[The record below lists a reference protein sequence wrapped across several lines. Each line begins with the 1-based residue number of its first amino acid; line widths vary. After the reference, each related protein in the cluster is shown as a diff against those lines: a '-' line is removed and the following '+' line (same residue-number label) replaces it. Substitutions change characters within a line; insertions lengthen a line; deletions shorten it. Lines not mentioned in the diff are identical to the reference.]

1 MAEMQ
6 RLTKAFVEDPDSI
19 LQQLIKGAVDL
30 CEADSAGISIEKEDK
45 TDESFY
51 HWIAIS
57 GDYSGFLNAVLPR
70 FPAQHRNEAPAA
82 PARNRPTQK
91 NIVRTYRAGALI
103 ASILIEFCA
112 CGRQSGFGARSD
124 TGLRIQR
131 LLRSAS
137 QLDEIG
143 RGGGVAE
150 DLDGSGASSGGSGG
164 ERDVEGAL
172 AIYH

>member
-19 LQQLIKGAVDL
+19 LQQLVKGAVDL

-70 FPAQHRNEAPAA
+70 FPAQHRNEAFAA
-82 PARNRPTQK
+82 PARKSPDTKKHCQ
-91 NIVRTYRAGALI
+91 NIPG
-103 ASILIEFCA
+103 
-112 CGRQSGFGARSD
+112 
-124 TGLRIQR
+124 
-131 LLRSAS
+131 RSAHC
-137 QLDEIG
+137 I
-143 RGGGVAE
+143 
-150 DLDGSGASSGGSGG
+150 DLDRVLCVWS
-164 ERDVEGAL
+164 
-172 AIYH
+172 AIRK

>member
-1 MAEMQ
+1 MAGMQ

-19 LQQLIKGAVDL
+19 LQQLVKGAVDL

-45 TDESFY
+45 TDESY

-112 CGRQSGFGARSD
+112 YGRQSGSNSKTD
-124 TGLRIQR
+124 QR
-131 LLRSAS
+131 L
-137 QLDEIG
+137 
-143 RGGGVAE
+143 
-150 DLDGSGASSGGSGG
+150 GAP
-164 ERDVEGAL
+164 RHQHTHAP
-172 AIYH
+172 IP